1 MFSRCAK
8 WTPPEGPF
16 LRLRVQG
23 QFSDYITMVSFA
35 EVNQDD
41 ALNASSTILN
51 LFATSS
57 AAVSLEVT
65 RWDKTLLRVRYMTQH
80 GSRMQMWQMETRA
93 INAAIGIVALGLC
106 RWVFPCS
113 EAAGRDR
120 QHRVDLGLMAHAD
133 NTSPRENRGRAE
145 HL

>member
-1 MFSRCAK
+1 
-8 WTPPEGPF
+8 
-16 LRLRVQG
+16 
-23 QFSDYITMVSFA
+23 MVSFA

-41 ALNASSTILN
+41 ALSANSTILN

-65 RWDKTLLRVRYMTQH
+65 RWDKTLLRVRYTRQH

-120 QHRVDLGLMAHAD
+120 QWVNGGRTLEIAGYRPPSGDKRPSRDSGRLEMPDKQQPVVC
-133 NTSPRENRGRAE
+133 TFREG
-145 HL
+145 